1 MRFRSEPRKPV
12 LIGGLID
19 SPNTSWEEEEEDDQS
34 DEGDDQS
41 DEGDD
46 DDDSPRKE
54 K

>member
-1 MRFRSEPRKPV
+1 LRHRSEPTKPV
-12 LIGGLID
+12 LIGGSIG
-19 SPNTSWEEEEEDDQS
+19 SPNTSWEEEEEDDP
-34 DEGDDQS
+34 S